1 MCIAFIAFRMIW
13 AQAQRLET
21 LVVLELR
28 FRLFALKKLEL
39 LVVSI
44 LQLGLVT
51 LNEQN
56 YCVVRY
62 ALSASAE
69 QVHLFLD
76 TTCLIQK
83 QAW

>member
-1 MCIAFIAFRMIW
+1 MIL

-28 FRLFALKKLEL
+28 FRLFALKQLEL

-56 YCVVRY
+56 DCIVRY
-62 ALSASAE
+62 ALSASSE